1 MTLDRDNATALY
13 AQIAELLKQEIA
25 AGAYEPS
32 GRLPSEQELVQR
44 FGVSRVT
51 VRLALG
57 ALEEQR
63 LVERKQGKGTYARGK
78 RIRHGLDTLV
88 SFHQTLKNM
97 GLAARIRFI
106 RQQREALPPA
116 LRSNWSEDSNECLAV
131 TRLHLVDGEPIAL
144 GSSQLPLALEGCDW
158 QARDLPP
165 IYLLIESRLQ
175 LTIAR
180 ADIAVRA
187 AAADALTAEHLQI
200 PLHAPVLVME
210 RHSFASDGRCCDH
223 TWFHIRPERYEF
235 VLSTDR
241 ASRHPGVR
249 HRPAETNR

>member
-1 MTLDRDNATALY
+1 MTLDRDNVTALY
-13 AQIAELLKQEIA
+13 AQIAELLKQQIG

-44 FGVSRVT
+44 YGVSRVT

-63 LVERKQGKGTYARGK
+63 LVERKQGKGTYALGK

-106 RQQREALPPA
+106 SQQRVALPAA
-116 LRSNWSEDSNECLAV
+116 LRSHWCEAGSECLSVA
-131 TRLHLVDGEPIAL
+131 RLHLVDDEPIAL
-144 GSSQLPLALEGCDW
+144 GASRLPLALESCEW

-165 IYLLIESRLQ
+165 IYLLIESRLNLQ
-175 LTIAR
+175 IAR

-187 AAADALTAEHLQI
+187 DAADAETAKQLRI
-200 PLHAPVLVME
+200 PLHSPVLVME

-223 TWFHIRPERYEF
+223 TLFHIRPERYEF
-235 VLSTDR
+235 ILSTDR
-241 ASRHPGVR
+241 SSHPAGVR
-249 HRPAETNR
+249 PRAVNADR